1 MENGA
6 GEQAPPD
13 LGMLVGQLMFSVQQ
27 ELFETLARQGHPH
40 VRPRHGTV
48 LAYLAPD
55 GVRATELS
63 RRSGQHKQII
73 GNIVDEL
80 VELGYVRREP
90 DPRDRRA
97 KLIVPTEHGIDEI
110 AKAHAI
116 LAGIE
121 RRHRRALGEEAYAA
135 FKNAFQ
141 EVARLQRAWR
151 RSTEEVPPQEDPS
164 ERRSAEEASPQAAP
178 PRDVP
183 PEAAASATG

>member
-6 GEQAPPD
+6 REQAPPD

-48 LAYLAPD
+48 LAYLAPE

-116 LAGIE
+116 LAAIE
-121 RRHRRALGEEAYAA
+121 RRHRRALGEDAYAA

-141 EVARLQRAWR
+141 EVTRLQRAWR
-151 RSTEEVPPQEDPS
+151 RSTG
-164 ERRSAEEASPQAAP
+164 EASPPAAASE
-178 PRDVP
+178 DVP
-183 PEAAASATG
+183 PETAASATG